1 MGNAAIKL
9 LMTTIGVVGLSASAG
24 AAEID
29 SGKAAYQS
37 SCAPCHGMDGK
48 GGGLLNVELGSK
60 LSPPDLTILAK
71 RNSGEFP
78 TEAVSEIIEATSI
91 AANSTRQMPLL
102 GFDVAVRSHIP
113 AIVDYLKRIQQ
124 K

>member
-1 MGNAAIKL
+1 MAKAAVKL
-9 LMTTIGVVGLSASAG
+9 LMIIGVIGLSASAR
-24 AAEID
+24 AAEIG

-37 SCAPCHGMDGK
+37 NCAPCHGMDGK

-60 LSPPDLTILAK
+60 LSPPDLTILAR
-71 RNSGEFP
+71 RNNGEFP
-78 TEAVSEIIEATSI
+78 TKSVSEIIEATSI
-91 AANSTRQMPLL
+91 AADSTRQMPLL
-102 GFDVAVRSHIP
+102 GFDVAIRSNIP